1 MNIDLKPLLLYVALP
16 ILLLLAAL
24 IYGKWQ
30 HSVGYASGKATAEAA
45 ITKITTE
52 EQSRQREAN
61 REATSDA
68 VTVTLPRML
77 ETQFDL
83 QQTLKE
89 NDTAPLADPS
99 GTCGGLGA
107 DSVRGLNR
115 IRRPE
120 AKP

>member
-1 MNIDLKPLLLYVALP
+1 MSIDLRPLILYVALP
-16 ILLLLAAL
+16 LLLLIGAL
-24 IYGKWQ
+24 SYGKWQ
-30 HSVGYASGKATAEAA
+30 HSVGYAAGKATAEAA
-45 ITKITTE
+45 ITKTTTE
-52 EQSRQREAN
+52 EQARQREAN
-61 REATSDA
+61 RTASEDA
-68 VTVTLPRML
+68 NTVTLPRML

-99 GTCGGLGA
+99 GACGGLGA